1 MAADENKS
9 GDIDE
14 EQLAKCFAE
23 LGFYNARAKNTEAEI
38 REWVRR
44 EHRRADVDGDGKVSL
59 KEFVAYYNQYIV
71 GHRRLF
77 DDVYDLG
84 SMLGSGS
91 FGNVLK
97 VRRRRRRPSRPLRG
111 GHPRRRGLRLGCTLV
126 GRRRRGRMTRRR
138 SWR

>member
-1 MAADENKS
+1 MVADENKS

-23 LGFYNARAKNTEAEI
+23 LGFSNARAKNSEAEV
-38 REWVRR
+38 REWVKK

-77 DDVYDLG
+77 DDVYELG

-97 VRRRRRRPSRPLRG
+97 VRWPRAGRTRLVGGGPRMSLRTHPCGGCGAWRG
-111 GHPRRRGLRLGCTLV
+111 G
-126 GRRRRGRMTRRR
+126 
-138 SWR
+138 